1 MRHHLGAIFGGAIA
15 LSALSALGAGAGA
28 ATPATPTSAHEG
40 STMNPSRVAAV
51 QKPVRA
57 QGIAKSATLHAAT
70 ASVGGKTESILVNVN
85 GLPLY
90 YFRADTAKK
99 SFVGGELARLW
110 PPLLS
115 AKPTATGIQGALTAL
130 KEPNGQQVAFNGH
143 FLYTFVGDLP
153 GHVTG
158 QGVSNFFVATP
169 RLKTISSAKTT
180 PTPPAATSGGGY
192 GY

>member
-1 MRHHLGAIFGGAIA
+1 
-15 LSALSALGAGAGA
+15 
-28 ATPATPTSAHEG
+28 
-40 STMNPSRVAAV
+40 MNPSRVAAV

-57 QGIAKSATLHAAT
+57 QGIAKSATLHTAT
-70 ASVGGKTESILVNVN
+70 ATVGGKSESILVNVN

-99 SFVGGELARLW
+99 SLVGGELARLW

-143 FLYTFVGDLP
+143 FLYTFVGDAPGARHWPGRVELLRGHPAPQDDQLSQDDTHAPGGDVGWRLWVLRWLP
-153 GHVTG
+153 PLRGVTWN
-158 QGVSNFFVATP
+158 VSSND
-169 RLKTISSAKTT
+169 
-180 PTPPAATSGGGY
+180 G
-192 GY
+192 

>member
-15 LSALSALGAGAGA
+15 LSALSAIGAGAGA
-28 ATPATPTSAHEG
+28 ATPATAHGG
-40 STMNPSRVAAV
+40 STTNPSRVAAV
-51 QKPVRA
+51 QQPVRA
-57 QGIAKSATLHAAT
+57 QGISKSVTLHTAT
-70 ASVGGKTESILVNVN
+70 ATVGGKTESILVNVK

-90 YFRADTAKK
+90 YFRSDTAKK
-99 SFVGGELARLW
+99 SLVGGELARLW

-115 AKPTATGIQGALTAL
+115 AKPTSTGLQGALTAL

-143 FLYTFVGDLP
+143 FLYTFVDDAP

-169 RLKTISSAKTT
+169 GLKTISSAKTT
-180 PTPPAATSGGGY
+180 PTPPAVASGGGY

>member
-28 ATPATPTSAHEG
+28 ATPATPAPAHGG

-51 QKPVRA
+51 QTVSA
-57 QGIAKSATLHAAT
+57 QGISKSATLHTAT
-70 ASVGGKTESILVNVN
+70 ATVGGKTESILVNVN

-90 YFRADTAKK
+90 YFRSDTAKK
-99 SFVGGELARLW
+99 SLVTGELARLW

-143 FLYTFVGDLP
+143 FLYTFVADIP

-169 RLKTISSAKTT
+169 RLKTITSAKTT